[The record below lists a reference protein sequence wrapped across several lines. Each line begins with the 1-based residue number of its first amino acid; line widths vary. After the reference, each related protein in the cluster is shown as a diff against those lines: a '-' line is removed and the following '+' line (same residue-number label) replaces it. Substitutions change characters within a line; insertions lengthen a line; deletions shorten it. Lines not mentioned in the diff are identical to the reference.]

1 MTELLKFRRPEH
13 LQTLSDSERAA
24 FIQRCGEHD
33 HDHRAAGIYRRVSS
47 TIREA
52 AARGGI
58 RERIPYPSRGLFRIA
73 ITYPVAG
80 RRALSIRI
88 LSLAY
93 P

>member
-1 MTELLKFRRPEH
+1 MTELLKFHRPEH
-13 LQTLSDSERAA
+13 LQALSDSERAA

-47 TIREA
+47 TIQEA

-58 RERIPYPSRGLFRIA
+58 RERIPYPSKGLFRI
-73 ITYPVAG
+73 TFTHPVVG
-80 RRALSIRI
+80 RRALSMRI
-88 LSLAY
+88 PSLAY

>member
-13 LQTLSDSERAA
+13 LQALSDSERAA

-33 HDHRAAGIYRRVSS
+33 HYHRAAGRYRRVSS
-47 TIREA
+47 TVRE

-58 RERIPYPSRGLFRIA
+58 RARLHTPSRGLFRITF
-73 ITYPVAG
+73 TYPVVD
-80 RRALSIRI
+80 RRALSMRI
-88 LSLAY
+88 PSLAY